1 MIGDNAIVDAG
12 GLAVGLSGILVML
25 GAFLKNNT
33 PIDNNWIPLILLVVA
48 IPTYLAMTWPV
59 DLNGAIMAVGA
70 ALSAV
75 GMHNGTRS
83 TIAAVKERN
92 QP

>member
-1 MIGDNAIVDAG
+1 MILESGSEAAG
-12 GLAVGLSGILVML
+12 GLAVGLSGVLVML

-48 IPTYLAMTWPV
+48 VPTYVAMVWPV
-59 DLNGAIMAVGA
+59 DFNGAVMAVGA

-75 GMHNGTRS
+75 GMHNSARAT
-83 TIAAVKERN
+83 TAAIKERN